1 MKVSAAVSIL
11 AMVLLCF
18 DWAYENGLTLCYIL
32 LVVASAMIPVFMTVA
47 NIYSGQYADRYSK
60 NARSVVLGIS
70 RLAFNV
76 GQVIGPVIATSC
88 IQYGGENYYFY
99 AGSAVVFTAVFVNWL
114 VQHGKLVETILKE
127 KQMAAGAGEEEK
139 EKDAD
144 EEKAVSLELVPQVP
158 E

>member
-1 MKVSAAVSIL
+1 MALGCSGSPDYTLKVINVVTPPVSMGKFSINGYQFGAHDLLVFRGEGAIEVSA
-11 AMVLLCF
+11 
-18 DWAYENGLTLCYIL
+18 
-32 LVVASAMIPVFMTVA
+32 VA

-99 AGSAVVFTAVFVNWL
+99 AGSAVVFTAVFVPAL
-114 VQHGKLVETILKE
+114 R
-127 KQMAAGAGEEEK
+127 AATF
-139 EKDAD
+139 
-144 EEKAVSLELVPQVP
+144 
-158 E
+158 